1 MIKQQPNRFATP
13 AQSAANRLF
22 LALGMDVPFTEIEA
36 ALHLAGF
43 NPTADD
49 IEAGWEDAQFDIEH
63 AAELAACADDW
74 RAEDEAERA
83 EYRYNLK

>member
-1 MIKQQPNRFATP
+1 MIQLPNNLATP
-13 AQSAANRLF
+13 AQAAANALF

-49 IEAGWEDAQFDIEH
+49 IEAGWEDARFDIEH
-63 AAELAACADDW
+63 AAALAACADEW

-83 EYRYNLK
+83 EYRYNFK